1 MTFRNL
7 GKRRNLPHIK
17 LKTYILEE
25 SLETEEKG
33 LDATDGSQLNPAPEL
48 DPQAQRGRWG

>member
-1 MTFRNL
+1 MTSRNL
-7 GKRRNLPHIK
+7 GKRRNLSHIK